1 MLVATHSDTVAPR
14 KISQGDGAEELRR
27 KVDERFGAVFSIE
40 ETVAVVDAHAANS
53 PGMKV
58 RMTRV
63 TGRQGGTLMYRLS
76 RPHCW
81 PRRRA

>member
-1 MLVATHSDTVAPR
+1 MATHSDAVAPR
-14 KISQGDGAEELRR
+14 KTGQGDGAEELRR

-63 TGRQGGTLMYRLS
+63 MGRQVVTLMSRL
-76 RPHCW
+76 
-81 PRRRA
+81 